1 MYHHSREFHSSICI
15 HHNHNLPSQKPTNVG
30 LLVRPSPTLSV
41 LPVVG
46 CWFRQVV
53 HSTFWSERE
62 NNHSYHTKAIIIHPT
77 NHCRSGRLTDIWSE
91 PSTQLADMHI
101 CCFCRFL
108 AWLWLRLCLWCV
120 VDTHKYYWGNQ
131 VATNITT
138 TNNGDE
144 LLSTKQAASSDY
156 GQTTIGRTSIV
167 LVCIPHI
174 CDVSAFC
181 VVFLYGRVAFLLR
194 VSLKRFTRGTCRS
207 IVSRLLQAKR

>member
-15 HHNHNLPSQKPTNVG
+15 HRNHNLPSQKPTNVG
-30 LLVRPSPTLSV
+30 LLVRPAPTLSV

-46 CWFRQVV
+46 CWFR
-53 HSTFWSERE
+53 
-62 NNHSYHTKAIIIHPT
+62 
-77 NHCRSGRLTDIWSE
+77 HCRAGRLTDIWSE

-138 TNNGDE
+138 TNNDDE

-156 GQTTIGRTSIV
+156 GQTTIGRTSSV